1 MTNSQSIG
9 NLLSFI
15 FHYGMYSPIITDLWN
30 FAKNGTMSEPP
41 TLERT
46 LQYVQTEPYCQG
58 FQIKAAFRDRR
69 NSNKSDY
76 LRTADYPTEQSAEA
90 EAGAYDY
97 AIMKIRKQPHIPTMF
112 TIAFLKNLKLFQNNA
127 PKFN

>member
-15 FHYGMYSPIITDLWN
+15 FHYGMYSPIITNLWN

-41 TLERT
+41 TLE
-46 LQYVQTEPYCQG
+46 TEPYCQG
-58 FQIKAAFRDRR
+58 FQIKAAFHYKR

-76 LRTADYPTEQSAEA
+76 LRTADYSIEQSAEA
-90 EAGAYDY
+90 EAGAYDH
-97 AIMKIRKQPHIPTMF
+97 AILKIRKQPNIPMMF
-112 TIAFLKNLKLFQNNA
+112 TIAF
-127 PKFN
+127 